1 MVRRSVPLF
10 LALLL
15 GACAGRGSSHVG
27 LVGPEEPAAPSGWR
41 GTIQPQ
47 DQARLDALP
56 AQVPALERTA
66 ALDYPQLSPGSYRC
80 RAAAGRRADY
90 CYVSATAEGLALAK
104 QTGANPLSGYLHAD
118 GNRYVFL
125 GARQRRA
132 GDTSQAYGAD
142 PARNLVG
149 TVERVGNFRW
159 RLAVVGAGQPLV
171 LELTP
176 VPVEQQPRNQ
186 G

>member
-1 MVRRSVPLF
+1 MVRRSPL
-10 LALLL
+10 LVLLLLL
-15 GACAGRGSSHVG
+15 GACAGHAPRVG
-27 LVGPEEPAAPSGWR
+27 LVGPEEPPAPAWR
-41 GTIQPQ
+41 STIQPE

-56 AQVPALERTA
+56 AKLPARLRTQA
-66 ALDYPQLSPGSYRC
+66 ALAFPELSPGSYRC
-80 RAAAGRRADY
+80 RALPARKADY
-90 CYVSATAEGLALAK
+90 CYVSATPDGLALAK
-104 QTGANPLSGYLHAD
+104 QTGLNPFGGYLHVD

-132 GDTSQAYGAD
+132 GETGQAYGTD
-142 PARNLVG
+142 PARDLVG

-159 RLAVVGAGQPLV
+159 RLAVIGAGQPLL

-176 VPVEQQPRNQ
+176 VPVELQPRNQ